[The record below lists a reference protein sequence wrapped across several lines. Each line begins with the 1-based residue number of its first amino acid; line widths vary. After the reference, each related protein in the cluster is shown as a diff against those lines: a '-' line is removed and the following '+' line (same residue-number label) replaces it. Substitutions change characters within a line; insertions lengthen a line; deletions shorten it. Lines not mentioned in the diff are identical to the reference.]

1 MRQEGGQEV
10 TLRTLRGVAISGQP
24 RRLVL
29 DDGRYEHGYKVK
41 SFIVWSPTFTNPG
54 FGVLSYTETIPIQ
67 ANAANNEQFGWCNYD
82 VGTTNLGNIQ
92 AVIDP
97 DHVIQQ
103 DAYIHAV
110 GASLSYLVILEP
122 ITMSGPQAVLQLVK
136 GKSQA

>member
-1 MRQEGGQEV
+1 V
-10 TLRTLRGVAISGQP
+10 TLRTLRGIALAGQP

-29 DDGRYEHGYKVK
+29 DDGRYEHGFKVK
-41 SFIVWSPTFTNPG
+41 SFIVWGPNFTNSG
-54 FGVLSYTETIPIQ
+54 FGVLSYTDTIPTQ
-67 ANAANNEQFGWCNYD
+67 ANAANNEQFAWCNYD

-103 DAYIHAV
+103 DAFVHAV
-110 GASLSYLVILEP
+110 GAALSYLVVLEP

-136 GKSQA
+136 GKSQS